1 MMKKK
6 LSDIDQTEKLLQAHE
21 DVCEVRYKNI
31 EKRLDNGTAKFIRL
45 ENMIIGLYVL
55 IIGANVLGQVM

>member
-1 MMKKK
+1 MKKK

-31 EKRLDNGTAKFIRL
+31 EKRLDNGSAKFIRL

-55 IIGANVLGQVM
+55 IIGANILGQVL

>member
-1 MMKKK
+1 MKKK

-31 EKRLDNGTAKFIRL
+31 EKRLDNGSAKFIRL

-55 IIGANVLGQVM
+55 IIGANVLGQVI

>member
-1 MMKKK
+1 MKKQ
-6 LSDIDQTEKLLQAHE
+6 LSDYQQTEKLLQAHE

-31 EKRLDNGTAKFIRL
+31 EKRLDSGEAKFIRL

-55 IIGANVLGQVM
+55 IIGANVMGQVL

>member
-1 MMKKK
+1 MKKK
-6 LSDIDQTEKLLQAHE
+6 LSDYEQTEKLLQAHE

-31 EKRLDNGTAKFIRL
+31 EKRLDHGTAKFIRL

-55 IIGANVLGQVM
+55 IITANVIGQVF

>member
-1 MMKKK
+1 MKKK

-31 EKRLDNGTAKFIRL
+31 EKRLDNGSAKFIRL
-45 ENMIIGLYVL
+45 ENMIIGQYVL
-55 IIGANVLGQVM
+55 IIGANVLGQVI

>member
-1 MMKKK
+1 MKKK

-21 DVCEVRYKNI
+21 DVCEIRYKNI

-55 IIGANVLGQVM
+55 IIGANVLGQVI

>member
-1 MMKKK
+1 MKKNP
-6 LSDIDQTEKLLQAHE
+6 SNYEQTEKLLQAHE

-31 EKRLDNGTAKFIRL
+31 EKRLDSGTAKFIRL

-55 IIGANVLGQVM
+55 IISANVIGQVL

>member
-1 MMKKK
+1 MKKK

-21 DVCEVRYKNI
+21 DVCEIRYKNI
-31 EKRLDNGTAKFIRL
+31 EKRLDSGSAKFIRL

-55 IIGANVLGQVM
+55 IIGANVLGQVI

>member
-1 MMKKK
+1 MKKK
-6 LSDIDQTEKLLQAHE
+6 LSDFEQTEKLLQAHE

-45 ENMIIGLYVL
+45 ENMIIGLYIL
-55 IIGANVLGQVM
+55 IISANVLGQVL